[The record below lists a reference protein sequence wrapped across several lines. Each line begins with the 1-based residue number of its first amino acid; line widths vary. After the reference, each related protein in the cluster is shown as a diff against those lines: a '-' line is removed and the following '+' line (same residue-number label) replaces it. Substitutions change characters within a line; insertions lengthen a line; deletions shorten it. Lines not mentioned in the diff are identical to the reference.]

1 MNPSKSKA
9 DFIIGIILVV
19 SAVLFLYVMIMG
31 SLIGRDFVIAFLP
44 NSIMLTIGG
53 IALLIRSLR
62 PPVTLMDNRLFTLL
76 EGLILGIVIFFLGLH
91 LYSIFSKGIF
101 GQGYLHVISLA
112 IFLVIAIV
120 LLKFGFGSP
129 QERPKNHAR
138 FTPRLLDKLE
148 L

>member
-1 MNPSKSKA
+1 
-9 DFIIGIILVV
+9 
-19 SAVLFLYVMIMG
+19 MIMG
-31 SLIGRDFVIAFLP
+31 ALIGLDFVIAFLP

-62 PPVTLMDNRLFTLL
+62 PPVTLMDNRLFALL
-76 EGLILGIVIFFLGLH
+76 DGIILGIVFIFLGLH

-101 GQGYLHVISLA
+101 GQGYLHVVSVVFFVAMA
-112 IFLVIAIV
+112 II